1 MQSRVIYLKNYNFG
15 DDILSSLYVV
25 APNKNKTNTLKK
37 MIASFTEE
45 FDTLYYIDSFSEHI
59 NLTHKKILFAL
70 ELGNYSFDLEML
82 TLLSSLNM
90 NNSSIM
96 SGSTAAILVHSNSQL
111 YTKRCAQGLV
121 FTLNL
126 LGCNFIGHPLV
137 ECTEDFINF
146 NTWKKVFT
154 ELSLEEICYNQC
166 KKLGK
171 RLSEYE
177 YIKIT
182 NPKITVLYS
191 STHMFSNTLDYW
203 HMVKENLS
211 HCEISEV
218 HIENGKIMDCKG
230 CSYKLCVHYGKQN
243 SCFYGGF
250 MVENVLPAIERA
262 DSVVW
267 LCPNFNDAIPANLT
281 ATINRLSVLYNKMNF
296 YNKSMFGIVVSGN
309 SGSDS
314 VGKQL
319 IGALNINKGFR
330 LPPRAMLYETAND
343 PKSIYSVQYINEKA
357 KSFAENMINNI

>member
-1 MQSRVIYLKNYNFG
+1 M
-15 DDILSSLYVV
+15 V

-37 MIASFTEE
+37 MIASFADE
-45 FDTLYYIDSFSEHI
+45 FDTVYYIDSLCENI
-59 NLTHKKILFAL
+59 NLSHKKLLFAL
-70 ELGNYSFDLEML
+70 ELGEHSFDLDML
-82 TLLSSLNM
+82 ALLSSVNM
-90 NNSSIM
+90 SNSSLL
-96 SGSTAAILVHSNSQL
+96 SDSTAAILVHSNSQL

-126 LGCNFIGHPLV
+126 LGCNFIGHSVV
-137 ECTEDFINF
+137 ECTENFINF
-146 NTWKKVFT
+146 NTWKKVFS
-154 ELSLEEICYNQC
+154 ELSMEEICYNQC
-166 KKLGK
+166 KKLSK
-171 RLSEYE
+171 RLLEYE
-177 YIKIT
+177 HVKIS
-182 NPKITVLYS
+182 NPKITVMYS
-191 STHMFSNTLDYW
+191 STHKFSNTLDYW
-203 HMVKENLS
+203 YMVKENLDN
-211 HCEISEV
+211 CKINEI
-218 HIENGKIMDCKG
+218 HIENGIIRDCKG

-250 MVENVLPAIERA
+250 MVENVLPAIEKA

-267 LCPNFNDAIPANLT
+267 LCPNFNDALSANLT
-281 ATINRLSVLYNKMNF
+281 ATINRLTVLYNKMNF

-343 PKSIYSVQYINEKA
+343 PKSIYSVKSIQEKA

>member
-1 MQSRVIYLKNYNFG
+1 
-15 DDILSSLYVV
+15 VV

-37 MIASFTEE
+37 MIASFTDE
-45 FDTLYYIDSFSEHI
+45 FDTLYYIDSLNEDI

-82 TLLSSLNM
+82 TLLSSVNM
-90 NNSSIM
+90 NNSSM
-96 SGSTAAILVHSNSQL
+96 LSGSTAAILVHSNSQF
-111 YTKRCAQGLV
+111 YTKRCAQGIV

-126 LGCNFIGHPLV
+126 LGCNFIGHSVV
-137 ECTEDFINF
+137 ECTGNFINF

-166 KKLGK
+166 KKLSK
-171 RLSEYE
+171 RLLEYE
-177 YIKIT
+177 YIKIS

-191 STHMFSNTLDYW
+191 STHKFSNTLDYW
-203 HMVKENLS
+203 YMVKENLN
-211 HCEISEV
+211 HCQISEI
-218 HIENGKIMDCKG
+218 HIENGIIRDCKG
-230 CSYKLCVHYGKQN
+230 CSYKLCVHYGNQN

-250 MVENVLPAIERA
+250 MVENVLPAIETA

-267 LCPNFNDAIPANLT
+267 LCPNYNDALSANLT
-281 ATINRLSVLYNKMNF
+281 ATINRLTVLYNKMNF

-330 LPPRAMLYETAND
+330 LPPLAMLYETAND
-343 PKSIYSVQYINEKA
+343 PKAIYSVQSISEKA